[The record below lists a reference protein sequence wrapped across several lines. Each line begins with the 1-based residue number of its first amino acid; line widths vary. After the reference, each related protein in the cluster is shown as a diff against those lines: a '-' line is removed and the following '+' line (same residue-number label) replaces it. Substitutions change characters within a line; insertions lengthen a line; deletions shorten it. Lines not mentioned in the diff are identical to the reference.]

1 MADQNNKNVDAL
13 AQEITL
19 KSRGQGKLRQFILWM
34 GALIIGA
41 ILGWQH
47 IPALNEL
54 FDNIYRGY
62 TNKPR
67 YNSELMEMGLY
78 SDAMTPI
85 LDNIAK
91 AKALTSGIMQSA
103 SVKDADG
110 KTLSQ

>member
-1 MADQNNKNVDAL
+1 MTDQNDKNVDVL

-54 FDNIYRGY
+54 FNFIAASLYPFVSIYR
-62 TNKPR
+62 
-67 YNSELMEMGLY
+67 NSNR
-78 SDAMTPI
+78 I
-85 LDNIAK
+85 LSSNYYIIHARC
-91 AKALTSGIMQSA
+91 
-103 SVKDADG
+103 
-110 KTLSQ
+110 

>member
-1 MADQNNKNVDAL
+1 MTSTVLLNKYIANVKG
-13 AQEITL
+13 ER
-19 KSRGQGKLRQFILWM
+19 SHGK
-34 GALIIGA
+34 A
-41 ILGWQH
+41 
-47 IPALNEL
+47 ALNDL
-54 FDNIYRGY
+54 FDNIYKGY
-62 TNKPR
+62 PNKPK

-78 SDAMTPI
+78 SDAMTSI